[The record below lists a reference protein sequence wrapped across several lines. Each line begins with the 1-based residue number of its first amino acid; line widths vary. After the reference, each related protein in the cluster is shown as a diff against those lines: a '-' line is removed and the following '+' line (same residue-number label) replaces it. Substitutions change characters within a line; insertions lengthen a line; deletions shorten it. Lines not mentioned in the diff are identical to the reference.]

1 MRQEQNIS
9 IKIANQRPVAMTIRP
24 DQEEIIRRAEKG
36 VNELW
41 QSWSRRFSDR
51 KPIEVLALV
60 AFQYA
65 RYYYEAEAADDAVAH
80 HIESFEAE
88 LDRLLGQIP
97 AALSED

>member
-9 IKIANQRPVAMTIRP
+9 IKIANQRPMAMTIRP
-24 DQEEIIRRAEKG
+24 EQEEIIRRAEKS

-41 QSWSRRFSDR
+41 RSWSERFADR

-60 AFQYA
+60 AFQFA
-65 RYYYEAEAADDAVAH
+65 RYYYEAEEADQAVARH
-80 HIESFEAE
+80 LEGFEAE

-97 AALSED
+97 QAESED